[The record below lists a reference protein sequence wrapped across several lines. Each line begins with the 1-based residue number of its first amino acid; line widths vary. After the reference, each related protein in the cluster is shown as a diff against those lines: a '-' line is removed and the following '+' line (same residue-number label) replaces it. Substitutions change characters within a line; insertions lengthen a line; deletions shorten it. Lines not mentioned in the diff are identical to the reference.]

1 MYALIGIKP
10 MNEEEER
17 EAILTALDNNH
28 NFETYIYDN
37 LEHIDSLFI
46 MEKSFWDNWCQNVA
60 FNENKSFA
68 VKKE

>member
-28 NFETYIYDN
+28 NFEVTIIITYIYR
-37 LEHIDSLFI
+37 HIFLI
-46 MEKSFWDNWCQNVA
+46 T
-60 FNENKSFA
+60 
-68 VKKE
+68 